1 MLKGK
6 NILITGTNR
15 GIGKAILEK
24 CVENGASVWAHARR
38 ETPDFI
44 KLVSDLSVKHQIEIR
59 PVYFDM
65 TDKEAVKKAII
76 SIRSSKL
83 PVDALINNA
92 GIMHNASFQMSGEK
106 ALRDIFETDFFAPFF
121 LNANDFKSD
130 GSSKTRQYRQ
140 HSFYGGIGRESRK
153 SDIWFGQGG
162 FNRDVARY
170 RQ

>member
-1 MLKGK
+1 MLRGK

-92 GIMHNASFQMSGEK
+92 GIMLRFKCPEK
-106 ALRDIFETDFFAPFF
+106 KLCEIFLKRIF
-121 LNANDFKSD
+121 LHRFS
-130 GSSKTRQYRQ
+130 
-140 HSFYGGIGRESRK
+140 
-153 SDIWFGQGG
+153 
-162 FNRDVARY
+162 
-170 RQ
+170 

>member
-65 TDKEAVKKAII
+65 TDKEAVKKSDHIN
-76 SIRSSKL
+76 SIFK
-83 PVDALINNA
+83 IA
-92 GIMHNASFQMSGEK
+92 GGRFDKQCGHNA
-106 ALRDIFETDFFAPFF
+106 
-121 LNANDFKSD
+121 
-130 GSSKTRQYRQ
+130 
-140 HSFYGGIGRESRK
+140 
-153 SDIWFGQGG
+153 
-162 FNRDVARY
+162 
-170 RQ
+170 